1 MNLLKLIFGTK
12 NQRDIKRLMPI
23 VRKVNALEAQYQA
36 LTEEQLKAKTPEFR
50 ERVAKGESLDSILP
64 EAYAVVKNACRR
76 LVGTTRE
83 VCGHVL
89 EWNMIPFDVQIIG
102 GIVLHQGKIAEMQT
116 GEGKTL
122 VATFPLYL
130 NALTGKA
137 THLVT
142 VNDYLAR
149 RDAQW
154 MGHLFEYLGLTVGCI
169 QNSMTPA
176 ERRAQYACD
185 ITYGTNSE
193 FGFDYLRDNGMATD
207 PAQVVQRGHAFAIV
221 DEVDSILIDE
231 ARTPL
236 IISGPSRRA
245 TSGEYV
251 GQKPR
256 VERVFREQTRICTQ
270 LLAEARKAIEVG
282 NTDLAMRRL
291 YQVYHGT
298 PKNKQFQHMLEEPA
312 IRRLH
317 EQVESMMIT
326 DMRKREARELRETLL
341 FTIDE
346 KTREVALTDKGTK
359 FISPDDPEMYVVP
372 DLPGMLAEI
381 DGRKDMT
388 DEDRQAARRAVRESF
403 AARSERLHI
412 VDQLLRAYALYIRDE
427 QYVVQD
433 NKVMIVDEFTG
444 RILPGRRWSEGL
456 HQAVE
461 AKEGVDIERETQTLA
476 TITIQNYFRLYD
488 KLAGM
493 TGTAETEA
501 AEFNDIYHLDV
512 VAIPTNRPIRRIDG
526 NDLIYKT
533 QREKYR
539 AIIAEVR
546 AAHDRG
552 QPVLLG
558 TVTVDTSEV
567 LSRMLR
573 MAGIPHNVLNA
584 KNHAKEAEIVALAG
598 QPGAVT
604 IATNMAGRGTDIK
617 LGPGVVWMSEE
628 QIHDRNLT
636 LDSVPAGEKRPLRK
650 LLEERPCGLY
660 VIASER
666 HESRRIDRQ
675 LRGRCSRQGD
685 PGASRFYLSLEDNL
699 MRLFGGDRL
708 AGLMSRLGLKEG
720 EAIEHRW
727 LNHTVERA
735 QRKIEEQNFA
745 IRKRTLQYDDVMN
758 RQRTIIY
765 GLRQEILTQPGA
777 AHERILD
784 IFNDLIADR
793 CEALLPTLKDSDPKA
808 LADWL
813 RNFPV
818 DIPESLCATWA
829 GKPQEATK
837 EIYARIEEAYLS
849 KCQGEVPEMLPML
862 ERIVCLTAI
871 DEEWQKFLAAMDDL
885 RRSVSLRGYG
895 QRDPLVEFKREAFEM
910 FSDLMEAIKAGVVRN
925 AFTTTTNVEAYMA
938 MRARAARH
946 AVAAHQDLGDLTAAA
961 APRRAPASVPAPP
974 PAAPA
979 PGARRPQGPANFT
992 VTVPGF
998 GRPAPESAE
1007 PPTAGDGSL
1016 ESLLAALGRGQSA
1029 QDAAVPAA
1037 EPPAKK
1043 AQTKVGR
1050 NDPCPC
1056 GSGKK
1061 YKACCGRGR

>member
-12 NQRDIKRLMPI
+12 NQRDVKKLLPI
-23 VRKVNALEAQYQA
+23 VRKVNAIEEQYQK
-36 LTEEQLKAKTPEFR
+36 LSEDELKAKTQEFR
-50 ERVAKGESLDSILP
+50 DRLAKGETLDAILP

-76 LVGTTRE
+76 LMGTTVE
-83 VCGHVL
+83 VCGHTL
-89 EWNMIPFDVQIIG
+89 TWNMIPFDVQIIG

-130 NALTGKA
+130 NALSGGA
-137 THLVT
+137 AHLVT

-149 RDAQW
+149 RDAQF
-154 MGHLFEYLGLTVGCI
+154 MGHLFTYLGLTVGCI
-169 QNSMTPA
+169 QNTMGPA

-207 PAQVVQRGHAFAIV
+207 PSQVVQRGHAFAIV

-236 IISGPSRRA
+236 IISGPAQRSA
-245 TSGEYV
+245 SGEYV
-251 GQKPR
+251 AQKPR
-256 VERVFREQTRICTQ
+256 VERVFREQTKICTQ
-270 LLAEARKAIEVG
+270 LLSEAKAL
-282 NTDLAMRRL
+282 LAKGDNDGVMRRL

-298 PKNKQFQHMLEEPA
+298 PKNKQFLHLIEEPA
-312 IRRLH
+312 VRRLH
-317 EQVESMMIT
+317 EQVEAMMIT
-326 DMRKREARELRETLL
+326 DMRKREARELKEVLL

-346 KTREVALTDKGTK
+346 KTREVALTDKGTR
-359 FISPDDPEMYVVP
+359 FISPDDPEMYVMP
-372 DLPGMLAEI
+372 DLPGQLAAL
-381 DGRKDMT
+381 DGDASLSPEGRAAERRKIQ
-388 DEDRQAARRAVRESF
+388 EAF
-403 AARSERLHI
+403 AAKSERLHI
-412 VDQLLRAYALYIRDE
+412 VDQLLRAYALYNKDE
-427 QYVVQD
+427 EYVVQD
-433 NKVMIVDEFTG
+433 GKVMIVDEFTG
-444 RILPGRRWSEGL
+444 RILRRWSEGL

-461 AKEGVDIERETQTLA
+461 AKEGVNIERETQTLA

-488 KLAGM
+488 KLSGM

-501 AEFNDIYHLDV
+501 AEFNDIYNLDV
-512 VAIPTNRPIRRIDG
+512 VVIPTNRPIRRVDG

-539 AIIAEVR
+539 AIIEEVK

-573 MAGIPHNVLNA
+573 MAGIPHHVLNA
-584 KNHAKEAEIVALAG
+584 KNHAMEAEIVAQAG

-617 LGPGVVWMSEE
+617 LGPGVVWMTDE
-628 QIHDRNLT
+628 QIKDKTLT
-636 LDSVPAGEKRPLRK
+636 LDTVPKGEKRTLRR

-699 MRLFGGDRL
+699 MRLFGSDRL
-708 AGLMSRLGLKEG
+708 AGMMTRLGLKEG

-735 QRKIEEQNFA
+735 QRKVEEQNFS

-758 RQRTIIY
+758 KQRSIIY
-765 GLRQEILTQPGA
+765 GLRQEVLMQAGT

-784 IFNDLIADR
+784 VFNDVIADR
-793 CEALLPTLKDSDPKA
+793 CEGLLTNAKDADPDALHAWVS
-808 LADWL
+808 
-813 RNFPV
+813 NFPIACSKEECV
-818 DIPESLCATWA
+818 AWI
-829 GKPQEATK
+829 GKPQEAAEALYK
-837 EIYARIEEAYLS
+837 RVEEAYQA
-849 KCQGEVPEMLPML
+849 KCEGEIPEALPML
-862 ERIVCLTAI
+862 ERMICLTAI

-895 QRDPLVEFKREAFEM
+895 QRDPLVEYKREAFAM
-910 FSDLMEAIKAGVVRN
+910 FSELMDTIKGGIVRG
-925 AFTTTTNVEAYMA
+925 AFTTTTNIEAYFA
-938 MRARAARH
+938 MRERAARR
-946 AVAAHQDLGDLTAAA
+946 AQTVHQDLGDLTANLPPPPPPPSSPHPQVAQ
-961 APRRAPASVPAPP
+961 RPASAMPTS
-974 PAAPA
+974 
-979 PGARRPQGPANFT
+979 FT
-992 VTVPGF
+992 VTAPGLAK
-998 GRPAPESAE
+998 PAPEPAPE
-1007 PPTAGDGSL
+1007 TDGSL
-1016 ESLLAALGRGQSA
+1016 ESLMRSMGL
-1029 QDAAVPAA
+1029 DPAA
-1037 EPPAKK
+1037 AQSTPATAPTSPKPEPTQAFP
-1043 AQTKVGR
+1043 KVGR

-1061 YKACCGRGR
+1061 YKNCHGR

>member
-12 NQRDIKRLMPI
+12 NQRDIRRLMPI
-23 VRKVNALEAQYQA
+23 VRKVNALEEQYQT
-36 LTEEQLKAKTPEFR
+36 LTEEQLKAKTSEFR
-50 ERVAKGESLDSILP
+50 ERIAKGESLDSILP

-169 QNSMTPA
+169 QNSMPPA
-176 ERRAQYACD
+176 VRREQYACD

-236 IISGPSRRA
+236 IISGPSQRA

-270 LLAEARKAIEVG
+270 LLAEARKAIDAGDSE
-282 NTDLAMRRL
+282 LAMRRL

-298 PKNKQFQHMLEEPA
+298 PKNKQFQHMLETPA
-312 IRRLH
+312 VRRLH
-317 EQVESMMIT
+317 EQVEAMMIT

-372 DLPGMLAEI
+372 DLPGQLAEL
-381 DGRKDMT
+381 DGRPGMT
-388 DEDRQAARRAVRESF
+388 EEERQAARRSVREAF

-412 VDQLLRAYALYIRDE
+412 VDQLLRAYALYNRDE

-488 KLAGM
+488 KLSGM

-501 AEFNDIYHLDV
+501 AEFNDIYRLDV

-526 NDLIYKT
+526 NDVIYKT

-546 AAHDRG
+546 AAHERG

-617 LGPGVVWMSEE
+617 LGPGVVWMTEE
-628 QIHDRNLT
+628 QIHDRHLT
-636 LDSVPAGEKRPLRK
+636 LDTVPAGGKRTLRR

-685 PGASRFYLSLEDNL
+685 PGASRFYISLEDNL

-708 AGLMSRLGLKEG
+708 AGLMTRLGLKEG

-727 LNHTVERA
+727 LNNTVERA

-758 RQRTIIY
+758 RQRSIIY

-784 IFNDLIADR
+784 IFNDLVVDR
-793 CEALLPTLKDSDPKA
+793 CEALLPSAKDSDPKA
-808 LADWL
+808 LAEWL

-818 DIPESLCATWA
+818 DIPESLCAAWA
-829 GKPQEATK
+829 GKPQEAAK
-837 EIYARIEEAYLS
+837 AVYDRIEEAYLA

-885 RRSVSLRGYG
+885 RRSVNLRGYG
-895 QRDPLVEFKREAFEM
+895 QRDPLVEFKREAYDM
-910 FSDLMEAIKAGVVRN
+910 FTDLMGAIKAGVVRN

-938 MRARAARH
+938 MRARAARR
-946 AVAAHQDLGDLTAAA
+946 AVADHQDLGDLTAAA
-961 APRRAPASVPAPP
+961 APRPAPASSAPQ
-974 PAAPA
+974 AAP
-979 PGARRPQGPANFT
+979 RPQAPASFT

-998 GRPAPESAE
+998 GTPAPEPAG
-1007 PPTAGDGSL
+1007 PKAAGDGSL
-1016 ESLLAALGRGQSA
+1016 ESLMAALGRAPDGTLPGAPVSA
-1029 QDAAVPAA
+1029 PSAA
-1037 EPPAKK
+1037 PAK
-1043 AQTKVGR
+1043 AQPKVGR

-1061 YKACCGRGR
+1061 YKACCGR

>member
-1 MNLLKLIFGTK
+1 MNLLKLFFGTK
-12 NQRDIKRLMPI
+12 NQRDIKRIMPL
-23 VRKVNALEAQYQA
+23 VHKVNALEEQYQS
-36 LTEEQLKAKTPEFR
+36 LSEEELKQKTVEFKAR
-50 ERVAKGESLDSILP
+50 LAQGETLDAILP
-64 EAYAVVKNACRR
+64 EAFATVKNACRR
-76 LVGTTRE
+76 LVGTTCM
-83 VCGHVL
+83 VCGHEL
-89 EWNMIPFDVQIIG
+89 TWNMIPFDVQIVG

-130 NALTGKA
+130 NALSGQSA
-137 THLVT
+137 HLVT

-149 RDAQW
+149 RDAQF
-154 MGHLFEYLGLTVGCI
+154 MGHLFTYLGLTVGCI
-169 QNSMTPA
+169 QNSMSPA

-207 PAQVVQRGHAFAIV
+207 PSQVVQRGHAFAIV

-236 IISGPSRRA
+236 IISGPSQRT

-251 GQKPR
+251 AQKPR

-270 LLAEARKAIEVG
+270 LLADAKQFIAQGDNEM
-282 NTDLAMRRL
+282 AMRRL

-298 PKNKQFQHMLEEPA
+298 PKNKQFQHLIEEPA
-312 IRRLH
+312 VRRLH
-317 EQVESMMIT
+317 EQVEGMMLT
-326 DMRKREARELRETLL
+326 DMRKREARELKEILL

-346 KTREVALTDKGTK
+346 KTREVALTDKGAA

-372 DLPGMLAEI
+372 DLPGQLAAL
-381 DGRKDMT
+381 DGETTLSAEERS
-388 DEDRQAARRAVRESF
+388 ARRREIQEGF
-403 AARSERLHI
+403 AAKSERLHI
-412 VDQLLRAYALYIRDE
+412 VDQLLRAYALYNRDE
-427 QYVVQD
+427 EYVVQD

-476 TITIQNYFRLYD
+476 TITIQNYFRLYT
-488 KLAGM
+488 KLSGM

-512 VAIPTNRPIRRIDG
+512 VAIPTNRPVRRVDG

-539 AIIAEVR
+539 AIIDEVR

-558 TVTVDTSEV
+558 TVTVDTSEI

-617 LGPGVVWMSEE
+617 LGEGVVWMDEA
-628 QIHDRNLT
+628 QIRDKQLT
-636 LDSVPAGEKRPLRK
+636 LDSVPKGERRTLRH

-699 MRLFGGDRL
+699 MRLFGSDRL
-708 AGLMSRLGLKEG
+708 AGMMTRLGLQEG

-735 QRKIEEQNFA
+735 QRKVEEQNFS

-758 RQRTIIY
+758 KQRSIIY
-765 GLRQEILTQPGA
+765 GLRQEILMQPNA

-784 IFNDLIADR
+784 VFNDLIVDR
-793 CEALLPTLKDSDPKA
+793 CMALLPSAKDASPEA
-808 LADWL
+808 LVEWMAH
-813 RNFPV
+813 FPV
-818 DIPESLCATWA
+818 VCSVEECAAWA
-829 GKPQEATK
+829 GKPEEAAK
-837 EIYARIEEAYLS
+837 VLFERVEEAYLA
-849 KCQGEVPEMLPML
+849 KCAGEIPEALPML
-862 ERIVCLTAI
+862 ERMVCLTAI

-885 RRSVSLRGYG
+885 RRSVGLRGYG
-895 QRDPLVEFKREAFEM
+895 QRDPLVEYKREAFEM
-910 FSDLMEAIKAGVVRN
+910 FTELMGTIKAGIVRA
-925 AFTTTTNVEAYMA
+925 AFTTTTNVEAYFA
-938 MRARAARH
+938 MRERMARRAS
-946 AVAAHQDLGDLTAAA
+946 AVHRDLGDLTAA
-961 APRRAPASVPAPP
+961 V
-974 PAAPA
+974 APA
-979 PGARRPQGPANFT
+979 PAPQPAHQPAPQPMPQQTSFT

-998 GRPAPESAE
+998 SKPAPEAPVAPAPQTRGE
-1007 PPTAGDGSL
+1007 GSL
-1016 ESLLAALGRGQSA
+1016 EALMENMTA
-1029 QDAAVPAA
+1029 AA
-1037 EPPAKK
+1037 ESAPAPYVNK
-1043 AQTKVGR
+1043 QKVGR
-1050 NDPCPC
+1050 NEPCPC

-1061 YKACCGRGR
+1061 FKTCCGR

>member
-1 MNLLKLIFGTK
+1 MNLLKLLFGTK
-12 NQRDIKRLMPI
+12 NQRDIKRLMPLVHKI
-23 VRKVNALEAQYQA
+23 NALEEQYQQLPEDA
-36 LTEEQLKAKTPEFR
+36 LKAKTAEFKAR
-50 ERVAKGESLDSILP
+50 LAQGETLDDLLP
-64 EAYAVVKNACRR
+64 EAYATVKNACRR
-76 LVGTTRE
+76 LLGTTCM
-83 VCGHVL
+83 VCGHEL
-89 EWNMIPFDVQIIG
+89 TWNMLPFDVQLVG

-130 NALTGKA
+130 NALSGGA
-137 THLVT
+137 AHLVT

-149 RDAQW
+149 RDAQF
-154 MGHLFEYLGLTVGCI
+154 MGHLFTYLGLTVGCI
-169 QNSMTPA
+169 QNTMTPA

-207 PAQVVQRGHAFAIV
+207 PSQVVQRGHAFAIV

-236 IISGPSRRA
+236 IISGPSQRTA
-245 TSGEYV
+245 SGEYV
-251 GQKPR
+251 AQKPR

-270 LLAEARKAIEVG
+270 LLKEARDFLAANDTEM
-282 NTDLAMRRL
+282 AMRRL

-298 PKNKQFQHMLEEPA
+298 PKNKQFQHLIEEPSV
-312 IRRLH
+312 RRLH
-317 EQVESMMIT
+317 EQVEGMMLT
-326 DMRKREARELRETLL
+326 DMRKREARELKEVLL

-346 KTREVALTDKGTK
+346 KTREVALTDKGAA

-372 DLPGMLAEI
+372 DLPGQLAALDGETELTAEARVQRRREI
-381 DGRKDMT
+381 QER
-388 DEDRQAARRAVRESF
+388 F
-403 AARSERLHI
+403 AAKSERLHI
-412 VDQLLRAYALYIRDE
+412 VDQLLRAYALYNRDE
-427 QYVVQD
+427 EYVVQD

-476 TITIQNYFRLYD
+476 TITIQNYFRLYK

-512 VAIPTNRPIRRIDG
+512 VAIPTNRPVRRVDG

-539 AIIAEVR
+539 AIIEEVR
-546 AAHDRG
+546 TAHERG

-558 TVTVDTSEV
+558 TVTVDTSEI

-617 LGPGVVWMSEE
+617 LGPGVVWMDEA
-628 QIHDRNLT
+628 QIKDKQLT
-636 LDSVPAGEKRPLRK
+636 LDSVPKGERKSLRH

-699 MRLFGGDRL
+699 MRLFGSDRL
-708 AGLMSRLGLKEG
+708 AGMMTRLGLKEG
-720 EAIEHRW
+720 EAIEHSW

-735 QRKIEEQNFA
+735 QRKVEEQNFS

-758 RQRTIIY
+758 KQRAIIY
-765 GLRQEILTQPGA
+765 GLRQEILMEQGA

-784 IFNDLIADR
+784 VFHDLIADR
-793 CEALLPTLKDSDPKA
+793 CMALLSSPKDADPVTLQA
-808 LADWL
+808 WMAH
-813 RNFPV
+813 FPV
-818 DIPESLCATWA
+818 ACSVEECAAWA
-829 GKPQEATK
+829 GKPETATK
-837 EIYARIEEAYLS
+837 ALYGRVEEAYLA
-849 KCQGEVPEMLPML
+849 KCAGEIPEALPML
-862 ERIVCLTAI
+862 ERMVCLTAI

-885 RRSVSLRGYG
+885 RRSVGLRGYG
-895 QRDPLVEFKREAFEM
+895 QRDPLVEYKREAFEM
-910 FSDLMEAIKAGVVRN
+910 FTELMGTIKAGIVRA
-925 AFTTTTNVEAYMA
+925 AFTTTTNVEAYIA
-938 MRARAARH
+938 MRERMARRAQTVHR
-946 AVAAHQDLGDLTAAA
+946 DLGDITAAATAAA
-961 APRRAPASVPAPP
+961 AAPKVEPVSQPVSRSFTMTAPGY
-974 PAAPA
+974 AAPE
-979 PGARRPQGPANFT
+979 PEPSRPDSQEN
-992 VTVPGF
+992 
-998 GRPAPESAE
+998 
-1007 PPTAGDGSL
+1007 GSL
-1016 ESLLAALGRGQSA
+1016 EALMEAMNAAREQPMPVRSG
-1029 QDAAVPAA
+1029 VP
-1037 EPPAKK
+1037 K
-1043 AQTKVGR
+1043 TGR
-1050 NDPCPC
+1050 NEPCPC

-1061 YKACCGRGR
+1061 FKNCCGR